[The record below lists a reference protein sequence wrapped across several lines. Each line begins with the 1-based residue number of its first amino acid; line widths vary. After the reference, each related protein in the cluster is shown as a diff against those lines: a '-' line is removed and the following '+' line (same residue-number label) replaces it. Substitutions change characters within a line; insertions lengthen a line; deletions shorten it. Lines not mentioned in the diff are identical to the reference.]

1 MKDLNVMY
9 PIDGTAARKPDC
21 SRYSNENEH
30 IIDFTRAVA
39 AYEKKYAVNPIE
51 DAYRARM
58 RERVHARC
66 ARLASESQLLT
77 DFRYGNVR
85 GMQVTEPC
93 MGRVLAA
100 ASVYAVVAIGAICL
114 TL

>member
-9 PIDGTAARKPDC
+9 PIDGTSARKPDC

-39 AYEKKYAVNPIE
+39 AYEKKYAVESME
-51 DAYRARM
+51 DAYKARM
-58 RERVHARC
+58 RERVQARC
-66 ARLASESQLLT
+66 ARLASESQLIT

-85 GMQVTEPC
+85 GFQVAEPC
-93 MGRVLAA
+93 MGRIIAA
-100 ASVYAVVAIGAICL
+100 ASVYAALAIGFICL
-114 TL
+114 SL